1 MIAVDLFQGRAVGVF
16 GLARSGLSSVQA
28 LKEGHAE
35 VYAWDNKEELREAA
49 RAAGA
54 KIVSWEEWPWDR
66 LGAVILSPGVPLT
79 HPKPHEVVERAREW
93 DVEVIGDIELFARTL
108 PDAPVIAITGTNGKS
123 TTTALIGHILK
134 EAGYDAQV
142 GGNIG
147 QPILALKPPGGR
159 TIYVIEMSSYQI
171 DLSPGFSPDVSVLT
185 NITPDHID
193 RHGSLDGYAAV
204 KRKLLVQTK
213 KAGLNVVG
221 VDDMLSASI
230 FTLLTAKGGA
240 PCVAVSVGK
249 VLGRGIF
256 VLDGSL
262 YNAMNERAAP
272 VMDLNAAKNL
282 PGAHNWQNAAVAYAA
297 VQPYVKDLRLIAAA
311 IISFPGLAHR
321 IENVGAIG
329 KVRFIND
336 SKATNADAAERA
348 LVCFDDIYWIIGGRP
363 KAGGITSLEPHF
375 SRVRKAYLIGEAAEA
390 FAETLSGKVDAE
402 FTGTLDKAVIAAA
415 ADAEQS
421 GASAPV
427 VLLSPACASFDQ
439 FPDFERRG
447 EAFREAVAKL
457 SAEAP

>member
-1 MIAVDLFQGRAVGVF
+1 
-16 GLARSGLSSVQA
+16 
-28 LKEGHAE
+28 
-35 VYAWDNKEELREAA
+35 
-49 RAAGA
+49 
-54 KIVSWEEWPWDR
+54 
-66 LGAVILSPGVPLT
+66 
-79 HPKPHEVVERAREW
+79 
-93 DVEVIGDIELFARTL
+93 
-108 PDAPVIAITGTNGKS
+108 
-123 TTTALIGHILK
+123 
-134 EAGYDAQV
+134 
-142 GGNIG
+142 
-147 QPILALKPPGGR
+147 
-159 TIYVIEMSSYQI
+159 
-171 DLSPGFSPDVSVLT
+171 
-185 NITPDHID
+185 
-193 RHGSLDGYAAV
+193 
-204 KRKLLVQTK
+204 
-213 KAGLNVVG
+213 
-221 VDDMLSASI
+221 
-230 FTLLTAKGGA
+230 
-240 PCVAVSVGK
+240 
-249 VLGRGIF
+249 
-256 VLDGSL
+256 
-262 YNAMNERAAP
+262 
-272 VMDLNAAKNL
+272 
-282 PGAHNWQNAAVAYAA
+282 

-321 IENVGAIG
+321 IENVGTIG